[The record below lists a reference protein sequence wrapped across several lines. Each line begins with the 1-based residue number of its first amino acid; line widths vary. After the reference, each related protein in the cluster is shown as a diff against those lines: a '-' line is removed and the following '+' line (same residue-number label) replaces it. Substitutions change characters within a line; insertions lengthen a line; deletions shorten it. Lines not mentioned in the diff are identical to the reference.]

1 MRLGHG
7 SELVPEGIEARA
19 LHPRRHHG
27 DPVTRTEVRGAVPK
41 VGRAHVV
48 QGPSFRIWPKMVI
61 WQVRQRQLSEY
72 FNGR

>member
-7 SELVPEGIEARA
+7 SKLVPEGIEARA

-27 DPVTRTEVRGAVPK
+27 DPVTRIEARGAVPK

-48 QGPSFRIWPKMVI
+48 QGPSFRIWAVLGNLAGATAAT
-61 WQVRQRQLSEY
+61 Q
-72 FNGR
+72 

>member
-27 DPVTRTEVRGAVPK
+27 DPVTRIEARGAVPK

-48 QGPSFRIWPKMVI
+48 QGPSFRIW
-61 WQVRQRQLSEY
+61 
-72 FNGR
+72 